1 MLRRGGEKEKFQN
14 EKVCGHLDS
23 YNQLFRVLRIP
34 CVKKKKKACMRLP
47 PQELRGIRAC
57 ADLYHTFC
65 LNSAGSVNLPVGGAS
80 RICPKERARGSAGT
94 SNVLVEQTFELQ
106 QETLTLQNWG
116 FPFRLS
122 LNVYSP
128 ACWNYKIFTK
138 CLLMLSDQQGLRT
151 QS

>member
-14 EKVCGHLDS
+14 EEVRGHLDS

-34 CVKKKKKACMRLP
+34 CVKKKNAYTFHPLATTRTKRT
-47 PQELRGIRAC
+47 QRHSAC

-94 SNVLVEQTFELQ
+94 SNVLVKQTFELQ
-106 QETLTLQNWG
+106 RETFTLKNWG
-116 FPFRLS
+116 FPFCLS

-128 ACWNYKIFTK
+128 ACWNYKIFIK
-138 CLLMLSDQQGLRT
+138 CLLMLSDQQ
-151 QS
+151 